1 MRVGVLAVGNR
12 FAGDDGVGPFVLD
25 AVRDE
30 LPANVVARELDGE
43 PARLL
48 DAWDGLDA
56 VVLVDAAC
64 SGAPAGTVHRVVAV
78 GTSPPPPPPP
88 PAPALDGTGVGIT
101 LPGAPRSTHG
111 AGVAQA
117 LGLGRQLGRL
127 PAAVVVIGI
136 EGTRFAPGSGL
147 TREVAHAMPTAIAAV
162 RAEVERLVA
171 VPA

>member
-64 SGAPAGTVHRVVAV
+64 SGAPVGTVHRVVAV
-78 GTSPPPPPPP
+78 TASEPP
-88 PAPALDGTGVGIT
+88 PARSADGTVVAIT
-101 LPGAPRSTHG
+101 LPAAPRSTHG

-117 LGLGRQLGRL
+117 LGLGRILGRL
-127 PAAVVVIGI
+127 PAEVVVIGV
-136 EGTRFAPGSGL
+136 EGTRFSPGAGL
-147 TREVAHAMPTAIAAV
+147 SHGVTDALPAAVQAV
-162 RAEVERLVA
+162 RAELERLVE

>member
-88 PAPALDGTGVGIT
+88 PAPALDGTVVGIT

-127 PAAVVVIGI
+127 PAEVVVIGI
-136 EGTRFAPGSGL
+136 EGTRFSPGVGL
-147 TREVAHAMPTAIAAV
+147 SHEVTHALPTAVQAV

>member
-12 FAGDDGVGPFVLD
+12 FAGDDGVGPLVLD

-30 LPANVVARELDGE
+30 LPTNVVARELDGE

-64 SGAPAGTVHRVVAV
+64 SGAPVGTVHRVVAV
-78 GTSPPPPPPP
+78 AASEPP
-88 PAPALDGTGVGIT
+88 PARSADGTRLGVT
-101 LPGAPRSTHG
+101 LPAAPRSTHG

-117 LGLGRQLGRL
+117 LGLGRMLGRL
-127 PAAVVVIGI
+127 PAEVVVIGI
-136 EGTRFAPGSGL
+136 EVTRFAPGSGL
-147 TREVAHAMPTAIAAV
+147 TRDVAHALPAAIAAV
-162 RAEVERLVA
+162 RAEVERLAA

>member
-1 MRVGVLAVGNR
+1 VRVGVLAVGNR

-64 SGAPAGTVHRVVAV
+64 SGAPVGTVHRVVAV
-78 GTSPPPPPPP
+78 AASGPP
-88 PAPALDGTGVGIT
+88 PARPADGTPVGLA
-101 LPGAPRSTHG
+101 LPATPRSTHG
-111 AGVAQA
+111 AGVTEA
-117 LGLGRQLGRL
+117 LGLGRMLGRL
-127 PAAVVVIGI
+127 PAEVVVIGV
-136 EGTRFAPGSGL
+136 EGTRFSPGAGL
-147 TREVAHAMPTAIAAV
+147 SHEVSDALPAAIRAV
-162 RAEVERLVA
+162 RDEVRRLVA